1 MPCPGNLYI
10 IYHKIN
16 ILCHAHVIWYDI
28 CPGNKWSLSWW
39 CWCWRASVMMMVA
52 NNKELLSFKV
62 KEKFWST
69 GKTRENQENS
79 VGDLQNWGD
88 FARKSIVSEGWND
101 FCMGTEDNIPLK
113 RQLIA
118 GMLDPFVVLFS
129 IYKVSNVING
139 NLPLNTLL

>member
-1 MPCPGNLYI
+1 
-10 IYHKIN
+10 
-16 ILCHAHVIWYDI
+16 
-28 CPGNKWSLSWW
+28 
-39 CWCWRASVMMMVA
+39 MMMVV

-62 KEKFWST
+62 KKNF
-69 GKTRENQENS
+69 KNF
-79 VGDLQNWGD
+79 DLQAKLGRIRRIQWEIFRTEVTLRANQLCLSDEMIFAWGH
-88 FARKSIVSEGWND
+88 
-101 FCMGTEDNIPLK
+101 EDNIPLK